1 MQRYAHKRLSEVFKT
16 AKELRFDNTSKIV
29 LVSDCHRGD
38 GSWTDSF
45 AHNYSIYYSALKHYY
60 SNGYTYIELG
70 DCDELWKNK
79 FFGDISKIYV
89 DVFKLL
95 SRFHTEDRLHIIF
108 GNHDREKREIA
119 RFSRDPIERCFDDNS
134 SSFDPLFEN
143 VDIHEGL
150 VLRHVKTDL
159 KIFLVHGHQGSL
171 LDDRLWRM
179 NRFLVRHIV
188 RRFEM
193 LGFKDLT
200 SAAQNNVKKYRVE
213 KRICGWAT
221 ANNQLVITGHTH
233 RPTCSPDPATLYY
246 NNGCC
251 IHPNCITCIEIENGK
266 LSLYKWTV
274 KSRED
279 GSLYVGKQLIA
290 VPRVL

>member
-1 MQRYAHKRLSEVFKT
+1 MSGYAHKRLSKVFES
-16 AKELRFDNTSKIV
+16 AKELRFNNASKIV

-60 SNGYTYIELG
+60 GQGYTYIELG

-89 DVFKLL
+89 DIFRLL

-108 GNHDREKREIA
+108 GNHDIEKRESV
-119 RFSRDPIERCFDDNS
+119 FSRDPVEGCCDDHS
-134 SSFDPLFEN
+134 GSFDPLFEN
-143 VDIHEGL
+143 VPIHEGL
-150 VLRHVKTDL
+150 ILRHVETDL

-171 LDDRLWRM
+171 LDDRLWRL

-188 RRFEM
+188 RRFEI

-213 KRICGWAT
+213 KRICRWAA

-266 LSLYKWTV
+266 LSLYKWAVT
-274 KSRED
+274 SRED
-279 GSLYVGKQLIA
+279 GSLYVDKQLIA

>member
-1 MQRYAHKRLSEVFKT
+1 MSKYAHKRLSEVFET

-60 SNGYTYIELG
+60 SSGYTYIELG

-89 DVFKLL
+89 DIFRLL

-108 GNHDREKREIA
+108 GNHDKEKREA
-119 RFSRDPIERCFDDNS
+119 VFLKEHMGRYYESRSGSYE
-134 SSFDPLFEN
+134 PLFEN
-143 VDIHEGL
+143 IDIHEGL
-150 VLRHVKTDL
+150 ILRHIETDL
-159 KIFLVHGHQGSL
+159 KLFLFHGHQGSL
-171 LDDRLWRM
+171 LDDRLWRL

-200 SAAQNNVKKYRVE
+200 SAAQNNVKKHRVE
-213 KRICGWAT
+213 KRICSWAA

-233 RPTCSPDPATLYY
+233 RPACSPDSATLYY

-266 LSLYKWTV
+266 LSLYKWAVT
-274 KSRED
+274 SRED